1 MYLIHTT
8 EPDIKQYVY
17 YHHEKAPSAI
27 HSHPIL
33 PHSLCKH
40 PLFPDGMGQKSAGE
54 AELPLHLDKEAES
67 EGGGE
72 DGGGGIRGGGG
83 GGKTI

>member
-1 MYLIHTT
+1 
-8 EPDIKQYVY
+8 
-17 YHHEKAPSAI
+17 
-27 HSHPIL
+27 
-33 PHSLCKH
+33 
-40 PLFPDGMGQKSAGE
+40 MGQKSAGE

-67 EGGGE
+67 EGGVE